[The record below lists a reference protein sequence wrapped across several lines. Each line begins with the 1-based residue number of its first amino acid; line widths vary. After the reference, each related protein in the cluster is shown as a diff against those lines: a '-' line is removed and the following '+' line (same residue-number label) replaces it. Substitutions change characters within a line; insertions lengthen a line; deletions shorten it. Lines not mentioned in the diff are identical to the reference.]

1 IVTNMPAST
10 ARKLVEHY
18 WSLYPGG
25 ASTPKLGFARHIVV
39 ADTDEAALAIAR
51 RGYRGWY
58 ASFMKL
64 WLEHGTQAPGVTYPA
79 EFDDDGANGRM
90 IAGSP
95 RTVLD
100 QLQAQVDE
108 SGVNY
113 IACRFAFG
121 DITFD
126 EARRSVELFAEQVKP
141 RLYAR
146 ARSVKVDTGFAS
158 DRALT

>member
-1 IVTNMPAST
+1 M
-10 ARKLVEHY
+10 
-18 WSLYPGG
+18 
-25 ASTPKLGFARHIVV
+25 
-39 ADTDEAALAIAR
+39 
-51 RGYRGWY
+51 
-58 ASFMKL
+58 L
-64 WLEHGTQAPGVTYPA
+64 WRDHGTQLPGVTYPA
-79 EFDDDGANGRM
+79 EFDGDGAGGRM

-95 RTVLD
+95 RTVGGE
-100 QLQAQVDE
+100 LQAQVDE

-126 EARRSVELFAEQVKP
+126 EARRSIELFAEQVMP
-141 RLYAR
+141 RLRTR

>member
-1 IVTNMPAST
+1 MRWDSAS
-10 ARKLVEHY
+10 
-18 WSLYPGG
+18 SPGPSQGQCG
-25 ASTPKLGFARHIVV
+25 ALGSIDAERNAGVLAEIELCQIAVQMVFIDVLIN
-39 ADTDEAALAIAR
+39 TDEAALNVAR

-64 WLEHGTQAPGVTYPA
+64 WLEHGTRPVGVVYPA
-79 EFDDDGANGRM
+79 EFDGEGANGRM

-95 RTVLD
+95 RSVLD

-121 DITFD
+121 DLTFA
-126 EARRSVELFAEQVKP
+126 ETRRSVDLFAEQVMP
-141 RLYAR
+141 RLR
-146 ARSVKVDTGFAS
+146 AKQRVA
-158 DRALT
+158 AE